1 MIISFS
7 QLSEMFPQFHF
18 LAKMNFGATQ
28 PDQQMRYSYSKIDN
42 LITKNEAVQLW
53 LGLKWKPLYG
63 MQIR

>member
-42 LITKNEAVQLW
+42 LMIKKKKQFN
-53 LGLKWKPLYG
+53 YG
-63 MQIR
+63 